1 MKLVDDWRN
10 GWRWFSVQ
18 AQAVAA
24 AYVAV
29 WLFQPS
35 LITDALGDA
44 GSKGA
49 LMAMLVL
56 GLGGRFVLQG
66 FKKE

>member
-1 MKLVDDWRN
+1 MKLVEDWRN
-10 GWRWFSVQ
+10 GWKWVSVQ

-29 WLFQPS
+29 WLFQPQI
-35 LITDALGDA
+35 ITDALGEH

-49 LMAMLVL
+49 LMALLVL

-66 FKKE
+66 FEKK